1 MFTDT
6 KAFSGFSVDDTARA
20 ERFYGETLGLRVT
33 RDDAMGGLLTL
44 HIAGDRP
51 VLVYPKADHS
61 PATYTVL
68 NFPVDD
74 IDGAVDELTARGVH
88 FARYDGMPQ
97 DDRGSCVA
105 RDRRSPGSP
114 TRPATSCPS
123 SNRVDPTHRPPV
135 DQVRVCSAISSSSSV
150 APVGWKPRDVYRVA
164 AAVLS
169 GW

>member
-6 KAFSGFSVDDTARA
+6 KAFSGFSVDDTGRA

-51 VLVYPKADHS
+51 VLVYPKDDHA

-74 IDGAVDELTARGVH
+74 IDRAVDELLARGVH

-97 DDRGSCVA
+97 DEKGVMRGQ
-105 RDRRSPGSP
+105 G
-114 TRPATSCPS
+114 PAIAWFT
-123 SNRVDPTHRPPV
+123 DP
-135 DQVRVCSAISSSSSV
+135 AGNILSV
-150 APVGWKPRDVYRVA
+150 
-164 AAVLS
+164 LEQS
-169 GW
+169 